1 MTSVV
6 QAQTPCDQT
15 HWPVGFLVGT
25 QLPLCKESPSLN
37 PCKPEE
43 DNWSEYASSVASQVV
58 QVVKHNLPMLEM
70 QVRFLGQEDS
80 LEQETASHF
89 SIIAWEI
96 PRTEEPGSL

>member
-1 MTSVV
+1 M
-6 QAQTPCDQT
+6 
-15 HWPVGFLVGT
+15 
-25 QLPLCKESPSLN
+25 
-37 PCKPEE
+37 
-43 DNWSEYASSVASQVV
+43 
-58 QVVKHNLPMLEM
+58 VKHNLPMLEM